1 MMNTKDLY
9 PPALTSLI
17 PVLESIPSDMLP
29 WIAEKHVKYLDDRI
43 HKIVSLTDYLANIDS
58 VEKERT
64 EFIDFIETWTKKEN
78 VNLIEYTKEY
88 QKRYFK
94 IRSEVERQCETMLSD
109 KSIWQSKDS
118 LKQFWNEFAYYNE
131 VDSLFGMFLT
141 SGRWYVNAMLPVVKV
156 LIHSTLPI
164 ELQGAERN
172 EIAYLVARRVITPR
186 YATIPS
192 DYNHSYERRFAN
204 SFIPML
210 QFYDRKLLFLF
221 EILSKYNY
229 FPTMTLTDFVT
240 DITYQKENFSAV
252 LSDGI
257 YPPFAWHEF
266 ISSQKPRKEGI
277 SYEVAKQ
284 KLEKNLVEQYKT
296 DFETALA
303 LLDVFKEY
311 ELNYNNYNYKGKFG
325 LISKTFYYK
334 TYQRI
339 DDSKKEEFL
348 NAILLD
354 RFYTALEIV
363 NHNLI

>member
-1 MMNTKDLY
+1 MNTKDLY
-9 PPALTSLI
+9 PPVLTSLL
-17 PVLESIPSDMLP
+17 PVLESIPKDLLP

-58 VEKERT
+58 VETERK
-64 EFIDFIETWTKKEN
+64 EFIDFIETWSKKEN
-78 VNLIEYTKEY
+78 VNLIDYTAEY
-88 QKRYFK
+88 QKRYSK
-94 IRSEVERQCETMLSD
+94 IRSEVEKQCETMLFD
-109 KSIWQSKDS
+109 NSIWESNDN
-118 LKQFWNEFAYYNE
+118 LKKFWNEFAYYNE

-141 SGRWYVNAMLPVVKV
+141 SGRWYVNAMLPIVKV
-156 LIHSTLPI
+156 LIHSTLPS
-164 ELQGAERN
+164 ELEGTERN

-186 YATIPS
+186 YATIPT

-229 FPTMTLTDFVT
+229 FPSMTLTDFVT
-240 DITYQKENFSAV
+240 DITYQKEKFSQV

-266 ISSQKPRKEGI
+266 IASQKPRKEGI
-277 SYEVAKQ
+277 TLEVAKQ
-284 KLEKNLVEQYKT
+284 KLEKNLVEKYRT
-296 DFETALA
+296 EFETALS

-325 LISKTFYYK
+325 LVSKVFYYK